1 LVQAE
6 AVLSKDLLI
15 SIIDD
20 DRSFRESL
28 KRLLDSFG
36 YAAEAF
42 ASAVEFLDSA
52 SLNKTDCLIADINM
66 PGVTGIELYKRL
78 LDTGHTIPTILITA
92 YPDEAIRSRA
102 LNEGIVGYLQKP
114 CDEKDIMDCLRLAL
128 ESRKP
133 SA

>member
-1 LVQAE
+1 LP
-6 AVLSKDLLI
+6 KDLLI

-36 YAAEAF
+36 YAAEVF

-78 LDTGHTIPTILITA
+78 LDSGHTIPTILITA

-128 ESRKP
+128 ERRKP